1 MRFFTLLIL
10 ITAFNLTSLRA
21 SEDRW
26 IDLEFDPIENA
37 SSYEIELFQK
47 SEGQKLVLENY
58 KSETPTWTK
67 KVKPGKYFVRIRS
80 LDKRNAPGPWSEE
93 MFIPIKLPEVKI
105 LFPLNDAIIET
116 NEEDISHKLN
126 FEWMPVAGANFY
138 KLNLYNR
145 EQKLLQ
151 SETVST
157 TVYPTYLNKRDTYF
171 FEIIP
176 LIDKNDEHTEK
187 LSLNQ
192 FNLTYGKLPAPKPIL
207 KTSPSSVIISWK
219 EVASDAQYKVK
230 LIRIDSNESSAEK
243 LITEKTIKNTELI
256 LNKKSVSEGTYKLFI
271 NAEKPGHQNSTT
283 SQVVYEYEKDEIR
296 VVVEKFTGIF
306 DEEKRKV
313 LKHTL
318 SGFFSYPS
326 LNYEFKN
333 YENDTISKQQ
343 LNGNAFEINY
353 NYKTNKTFVNYPI
366 SLNPQIRIM
375 NLADN
380 YASALFVKADAL
392 LLLEKKYNEKI
403 TLFPNVGFFLNK
415 TPALVINRL
424 NPNTANEENFIS
436 TGPAF
441 GIKGEYRFNDQ
452 MVFKSQY
459 QLRLNLLSISAMP
472 ENSQSPSL
480 NHEFSI
486 QAGYAFRTHLN
497 LVFKGTYLNEN
508 VVSRPKV
515 GGGSFAS
522 SSDQNKITN
531 SGFLMS
537 FGAEWFF

>member
-1 MRFFTLLIL
+1 MRIFSLLIL
-10 ITAFNLTSLRA
+10 IITLNIASLKA
-21 SEDRW
+21 NEDRW

-37 SSYEIELFQK
+37 SSYEIELYQK

-58 KSETPTWTK
+58 KSEMPTWTK

-126 FEWMPVAGANFY
+126 FEWMPVTGANFY

-192 FNLTYGKLPAPKPIL
+192 FSLTYGKLPSPKPIL
-207 KTSPSSVIISWK
+207 KTTTSSVIISWK
-219 EVASDAQYKVK
+219 EETNDALYKVK
-230 LIRIDSNESSAEK
+230 IIKIESNDKENEK
-243 LITEKTIKNTELI
+243 IIEEKTISKTEI
-256 LNKKSVSEGTYKLFI
+256 IFNKKAFTDGTYKLYLS
-271 NAEKPGHQNSTT
+271 AKKPGHQDSNI

-296 VVVEKFTGIF
+296 VVVEKYTGIF

-313 LKHTL
+313 LKHSL
-318 SGFFSYPS
+318 AGFFSYPS
-326 LNYEFKN
+326 LNYEFQN
-333 YENDTISKQQ
+333 FENDTFSKQK
-343 LNGNAFEINY
+343 LNGNALEINY
-353 NYKTNKTFVNYPI
+353 IYKTNKTLLNYPI
-366 SLNPQIRIM
+366 SLNPQFRFM

-380 YASALFVKADAL
+380 YASALFVKTDGL
-392 LLLEKKYNEKI
+392 VLFEKKYDERI
-403 TLFPNVGFFLNK
+403 TLFPSLGLFFNR

-424 NPNTANEENFIS
+424 NPSSANEESFIS
-436 TGPAF
+436 TGPTI
-441 GIKGEYRFNDQ
+441 GLKGEYRFNEQ
-452 MVFKSQY
+452 MIFKSQY
-459 QLRLNLLSISAMP
+459 LLRLNLLSISAMP

-480 NHEFSI
+480 DHEFSI

-508 VVSRPKV
+508 VVSRPKI

>member
-1 MRFFTLLIL
+1 MRIFSLLIL
-10 ITAFNLTSLRA
+10 IITLNIASLKA
-21 SEDRW
+21 NEDRW

-37 SSYEIELFQK
+37 SSYEIELYQK

-58 KSETPTWTK
+58 KSEMPTWTK

-126 FEWMPVAGANFY
+126 FEWMPVTGANFY

-192 FNLTYGKLPAPKPIL
+192 FSLTYGKLPSPKPIL
-207 KTSPSSVIISWK
+207 KTTTSSVIISWK
-219 EVASDAQYKVK
+219 EETNDALYKVK
-230 LIRIDSNESSAEK
+230 IIKIESNDKENEK
-243 LITEKTIKNTELI
+243 IIEEKTISKTEI
-256 LNKKSVSEGTYKLFI
+256 IFNKKAFTDGTYKLYLS
-271 NAEKPGHQNSTT
+271 AKKPGHQDSNI

-296 VVVEKFTGIF
+296 VVVEKYTGIF

-313 LKHTL
+313 LKHSL
-318 SGFFSYPS
+318 AGFFSYPS
-326 LNYEFKN
+326 LNYEFQN
-333 YENDTISKQQ
+333 FENDTFSKQK
-343 LNGNAFEINY
+343 LNGNALEINY
-353 NYKTNKTFVNYPI
+353 VYKTNKTLLNYPI
-366 SLNPQIRIM
+366 SLNPQLRFM

-380 YASALFVKADAL
+380 YASALFVKTDGL
-392 LLLEKKYNEKI
+392 VLFEKKYNERI
-403 TLFPNVGFFLNK
+403 TLFPSLGLFFNR

-424 NPNTANEENFIS
+424 NPSSANEESFIS
-436 TGPAF
+436 TGPAM
-441 GIKGEYRFNDQ
+441 GIKGEYRFNEQ
-452 MVFKSQY
+452 MIFKSQY
-459 QLRLNLLSISAMP
+459 LLRLNLLSISAMP

-480 NHEFSI
+480 DHEFSI

-497 LVFKGTYLNEN
+497 LILKGTYLNEN
-508 VVSRPKV
+508 IVSRPKI
-515 GGGSFAS
+515 GGGSFATN
-522 SSDQNKITN
+522 SDVNQISN